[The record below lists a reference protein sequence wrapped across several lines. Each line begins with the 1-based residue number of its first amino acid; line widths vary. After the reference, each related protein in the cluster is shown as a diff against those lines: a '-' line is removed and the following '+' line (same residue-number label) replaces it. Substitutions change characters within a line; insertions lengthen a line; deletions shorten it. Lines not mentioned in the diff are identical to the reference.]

1 MKQNLSAENVVRD
14 IVCPELMK
22 SACKHAVKGN
32 QRLSDSE
39 IRFIVEA
46 LRSLKGLTCPHGRP
60 IAITISRKEMEKRF
74 GRIQ

>member
-1 MKQNLSAENVVRD
+1 MSAQNVVRD

-32 QRLSDSE
+32 QKLSDAE
-39 IRFIVEA
+39 IKFIINAVKT
-46 LRSLKGLTCPHGRP
+46 LKGLTCPHGRP
-60 IAITISRKEMEKRF
+60 IAITISKKEMEKRF